1 MADYLSSS
9 KRNFVE
15 RWKKSVDHY
24 TTKGHLCKVTITDV
38 PPERDGVISPCSERS
53 VSRVGSLHCQ
63 GVRRRMVLSVN
74 FFVFFRLILC
84 FVVAM
89 SDTVHDVKT
98 IFHLL

>member
-15 RWKKSVDHY
+15 RWKKAVDHY

-63 GVRRRMVLSVN
+63 GVQLIMGLAVN
-74 FFVFFRLILC
+74 FFVIFEINCFLC
-84 FVVAM
+84 CAM
-89 SDTVHDVKT
+89 SDIVHDVEA